1 MGKVSFKCLYRS
13 CGRGGVIVQTLDFT
27 SDKKA
32 PERLTDPR
40 SVLNR
45 GMDVYA
51 QDGEV
56 GKLDS
61 FITDPE
67 KDEQITHVVIRQ
79 GTLLPEYIPV
89 PLSLIQGVDEN
100 GLYLATTRDGTKGL
114 THYAWPDDE
123 AWFNDGNEDLIN
135 EDPIVEGYDEGK
147 ILSHDL
153 ALRAIV
159 ADALSKNPSTEKA
172 LIEVV
177 NEQGIVTLIGTVENV
192 NVRQAAETIAMHQPG
207 VISVV
212 NSLKVQM
219 TS

>member
-1 MGKVSFKCLYRS
+1 
-13 CGRGGVIVQTLDFT
+13 VQTFDFT

-32 PERLTDPR
+32 REGLIDPR
-40 SVLNR
+40 AVLNR

-114 THYAWPDDE
+114 THYAWPDD
-123 AWFNDGNEDLIN
+123 GNEDLIN
-135 EDPIVEGYDEGK
+135 EDLNVDGYDEGK
-147 ILSHDL
+147 VLSHDL

-159 ADALSKNPSTEKA
+159 ADALSQNPLTEKA
-172 LIEVV
+172 VIEVA
-177 NEQGIVTLIGTVENV
+177 NEQGIVALIGTVENV